1 MKINREFYIQCEYI
15 KNVCMAKI
23 LDDKQRKEAEREI
36 EQKERETRKS
46 VEKTT
51 SKGLNNS

>member
-1 MKINREFYIQCEYI
+1 
-15 KNVCMAKI
+15 MAKI
-23 LDDKQRKEAEREI
+23 LDDKQRKESEREI